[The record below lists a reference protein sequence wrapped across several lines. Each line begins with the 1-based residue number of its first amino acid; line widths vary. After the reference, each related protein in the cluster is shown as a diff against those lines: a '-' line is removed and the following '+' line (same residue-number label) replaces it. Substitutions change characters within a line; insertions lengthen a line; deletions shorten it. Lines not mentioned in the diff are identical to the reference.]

1 MPLTGLPGTSQG
13 EFAQMWRRQLVWWH
27 VWFVAGVVTT
37 VVAVASTDPGRFG
50 RLPEFGLLALVT
62 IAYAVVGA
70 PGVAQKRPLW
80 GTAYLVIAWVAVL
93 GCVALNP
100 DTSAPI
106 MFFVLFPQLW
116 SVVRTPRQGIAASF
130 VVVGCY
136 ALIGWFQT
144 ADDPTARLQVLV
156 SAALSLALSLGLG
169 LFILR
174 LIAEAQSRATTIDA
188 LREAQTRLSAAER
201 ANGVSA
207 ERERL
212 SREIH
217 DTLAQGFTSVLSL
230 GRAASAALARG
241 EVGLAQERLA
251 LIERAAADN
260 LREAR
265 LIVAE
270 LTPDHLQSRTLI
282 EAIERLV
289 TTLAREGQLPVTL
302 QVVGEP
308 VTLDASAEVLA
319 LRAAQECLA
328 NARRHASAET
338 VTVTVDFSPADRVV
352 LTITDDGVG
361 FDPSTPSRGFGLD
374 GMRARADE
382 IGGSVTFT
390 SSPGGGTSVR
400 VEVPR

>member
-1 MPLTGLPGTSQG
+1 MPLSGAPGSSQG

-27 VWFVAGVVTT
+27 VWFAAGVAATG
-37 VVAVASTDPGRFG
+37 VAVAMTDPGPLG
-50 RLPEFGLLALVT
+50 RLPEFGLLAIAA
-62 IAYAVVGA
+62 IAYAVIGA
-70 PGVAQKRPLW
+70 PGVAQERPGW
-80 GTAYLVIAWVAVL
+80 GTAYLAIAWSAVL

-116 SVVRTPRQGIAASF
+116 SVVRTPRQGVAASV
-130 VVVGCY
+130 VVVGGY
-136 ALIGWFQT
+136 ATIGWLQ
-144 ADDPTARLQVLV
+144 AGSDSSARWQVFF
-156 SAALSLALSLGLG
+156 SAAFSLGLSLGLG

-174 LIAEAQSRATTIDA
+174 LVAEAQSRAATIDA
-188 LREAQTRLSAAER
+188 LRQAQAQLAAAER
-201 ANGVSA
+201 DRGVSA

-241 EVGLAQERLA
+241 DVALAEERLA

-270 LTPDHLQSRTLI
+270 LTPGHLQSRTLT

-289 TTLAREGQLPVTL
+289 STLNREGAMPVTL

-308 VTLDASAEVLA
+308 VPLDASAEVLV

-328 NARRHASAET
+328 NARRHAAADA
-338 VTVTVDFSPADRVV
+338 VTVTVDFSGSERVT
-352 LTITDDGVG
+352 LTITDDGEG
-361 FDPSTPSRGFGLD
+361 FDPTLPSSGFGLD
-374 GMRARADE
+374 GMRARARDV
-382 IGGSVTFT
+382 GGSVVLT
-390 SSPGGGTSVR
+390 SAPGAGTSVR